1 MTHQPYRTHEV
12 SNQPPPLEDY
22 NVFAADAVLV
32 EGLKRWGGAW
42 AESEIS
48 ALGEDCGR
56 ASTILRGRQ
65 ANDFDPALKLF
76 DRFGHRI
83 DEVEF
88 HPAWHEIMASA
99 VKHRMHS
106 LPWVEKRAGA
116 HVARA
121 AGYICRH
128 QVDEGTSC
136 PITMTFAAPPALA
149 ADARIMAEWGPRLM
163 SDRYDARGQPAAKK
177 TGALMGM
184 GMTEKQGGSDVRS
197 NTTRATPIGKGGPGQ
212 PYEIV
217 GHKWFFSA
225 PMCDAFLILA
235 YAPKGLSCFLLP
247 RWTPEGERN
256 AIRIQRLKGKLGN
269 WSNASSE
276 VEFHGAWAELLGEEG
291 RGVAT
296 IIEMVRHTRL
306 DCCLGSAA
314 TLRQAIAQATHHCSH
329 RVAFQRRLVDQPL
342 MQNVLADIALESEAA
357 STLALWLA
365 HLFDRAPAEPAAQRL
380 SRLMTAVGKY
390 WICKRAIHGVAEALE
405 CIGGNGY
412 VEEGPMARLYRDVP
426 LNSIWEGSGNVQCLD
441 LLRAL
446 SKDPET
452 LAAFYAE
459 LAEAEGRDGRF
470 DAFVAGLKDEFK
482 DFDDLEA
489 RSRALV
495 ERMGLAMQAA
505 LLLRHAPGFV
515 AEAFVATRLAGGRGM
530 EFGTMVSGLKT
541 VQLIERA
548 RPKLAAD

>member
-1 MTHQPYRTHEV
+1 MVRRPYQTHDV
-12 SNQPPPLEDY
+12 SNQPPPLENY
-22 NVFAADAVLV
+22 NLFAADAVLV
-32 EGLKRWGGAW
+32 EGLKRWNGAW
-42 AESEIS
+42 AEKEIS
-48 ALGEDCGR
+48 ALGKESGE
-56 ASTILRGRQ
+56 AETILRGRQ
-65 ANDFDPALKLF
+65 ANDFDPTLKLF
-76 DRFGHRI
+76 DRFGHRV

-88 HPAWHEIMASA
+88 HPAWHATMDQA
-99 VKHRMHS
+99 VRHRMHS

-128 QVDEGTSC
+128 QVDEGTGC

-149 ADARIMAEWGPRLM
+149 ADPGIAAEWGPRLL
-163 SDRYDARGQPAAKK
+163 SDKYDPRSRPAAEK

-197 NTTRATPIGKGGPGQ
+197 NTTQATPLGKAGSGQ
-212 PYEIV
+212 AYEIV

-276 VEFHGAWAELLGEEG
+276 VEFHGAWAQLLGEEG

-314 TLRQAIAQATHHCSH
+314 TLRQAVAQATHHAAH
-329 RVAFQRRLVDQPL
+329 RVAFQRKLIDQPL
-342 MQNVLADIALESEAA
+342 MQNVLGDVAIESEAA

-365 HLFDRAPAEPAAQRL
+365 HLFDLAPSDGRAQRL

-446 SKDPET
+446 ARDPET
-452 LAAFYAE
+452 LAVFFDE
-459 LAEAEGRDGRF
+459 LGAARGRDGRF
-470 DAFVAGLKDEFK
+470 DAYVAALKDEFRN
-482 DFDDLEA
+482 FDELEA

-495 ERMGLAMQAA
+495 ERMALAMQGA
-505 LLLRHAPGFV
+505 LLIRHAPGFV
-515 AEAFVATRLAGGRGM
+515 ADAFVATRLAGGRGM
-530 EFGTMVSGLKT
+530 EFGTMVPGMKLRD
-541 VQLIERA
+541 LIERA
-548 RPKLAAD
+548 RPKLAAG